1 MENRICSST
10 LVSLLVGGL
19 SVAMVV
25 GLIRTSPTFAA
36 AAPAAPAAASAENT
50 AEQIPKDILKQAELE
65 GVWRVLV
72 VFLILSAV
80 IESALTPLFNW
91 RLFVRHFLNKGLRIP
106 ITVLFAILVVRGYD
120 LDIFR
125 DILVALGES
134 AEPRIGGQVLTAF
147 LLAGGSSGV
156 NKLLQTW
163 KIRLSDGERSER
175 ANEAKPQ
182 VEETPLPNRSAQEK
196 VR

>member
-1 MENRICSST
+1 M
-10 LVSLLVGGL
+10 LVAGL
-19 SVAMVV
+19 SVAMAIGLVV
-25 GLIRTSPTFAA
+25 SSVTLAGEEMKPENTV
-36 AAPAAPAAASAENT
+36 APAENAP
-50 AEQIPKDILKQAELE
+50 EQIPKDILKQAELE

-91 RLFVRHFLNKGLRIP
+91 RVFVKHFLDKGLRIP

-163 KIRLSDGERSER
+163 KVRLSDEERSTR
-175 ANEAKPQ
+175 ATETKPKLVEA
-182 VEETPLPNRSAQEK
+182 PLHNRVTQEK
-196 VR
+196 VK